1 MPKGVGYANSKIP
14 KRIIDKS
21 PVRPEDQKQHIV
33 DNAKPKAPPVEKV
46 KRKATEKQLEA
57 LAKGR
62 MKMLENMRKRNKKNK
77 KKK

>member
-1 MPKGVGYANSKIP
+1 MPRKLV
-14 KRIIDKS
+14 DKS
-21 PVRPEDQKQHIV
+21 PVVPEDQKQHIV
-33 DNAKPKAPPVEKV
+33 ENAKPKAPPVEKV

-62 MKMLENMRKRNKKNK
+62 MKMMENMKKRNKQK

>member
-1 MPKGVGYANSKIP
+1 MPKGIGYANKKAP
-14 KRIIDKS
+14 KKLIDKS

-33 DNAKPKAPPVEKV
+33 ENAKPKAPPVEKV

-62 MKMLENMRKRNKKNK
+62 MKMLENMKKRNKQK

>member
-1 MPKGVGYANSKIP
+1 MPRKFKVSTEPI
-14 KRIIDKS
+14 
-21 PVRPEDQKQHIV
+21 PEDQKQHIV
-33 DNAKPKAPPVEKV
+33 ENAKPKAPPVEKV

-62 MKMLENMRKRNKKNK
+62 MKMMDNMKKRNKQK